1 MRLLTVAILGTLSS
15 LTAAELTIAGSSTV
29 YPVVNEA
36 AKIYAA
42 AKITVGQGGSSDGIK
57 KVANGTINIAMSSRA
72 LKEAEVAQGL
82 VATDIGTDGIALICN
97 KGNAVVG
104 LTTDQVRGAFTGTIT
119 NWSGLGG
126 ADAALVLVSPG
137 EQHATTDGFAH
148 FFGLQFKGD
157 SEAKTMGFALKDC
170 PYGGITALRT
180 ATAQETAAKVATNP
194 VGLGFASIGIIE
206 ALVAKGTPIKA
217 LTLDGKTPS
226 TATIKDGTWPATR
239 PLLLVTKGAPTDDAK
254 AFIDFML
261 SDAGQELLVKSG
273 FVGVK

>member
-1 MRLLTVAILGTLSS
+1 MRLLVTVLFGSLSS

-36 AKIYAA
+36 AKTYAA

-57 KVANGTINIAMSSRA
+57 KVANGTITIAMSSRA

-82 VATDIGTDGIALICN
+82 VATDIGKDGIALICN

-104 LTTDQVRGAFTGTIT
+104 LTTEQARGAFTGTIA
-119 NWSGLGG
+119 NWSALGG
-126 ADAALVLVSPG
+126 GDAAIVLVSLN
-137 EQHATTDGFAH
+137 EQHGTTDGFAH

-157 SEAKTMGFALKDC
+157 GEAKTMAFALKDGT
-170 PYGGITALRT
+170 YGKVTALRT
-180 ATAQETAAKVATNP
+180 ATPQETAAKVATNP
-194 VGLGFASIGIIE
+194 AGLGFASIGTIE

-226 TATIKDGTWPATR
+226 TATVKDGTWPATR
-239 PLLLVTKGAPTDDAK
+239 PLLLITKGAPSADAK

-261 SDAGQELLVKSG
+261 SDAGQELIVKNG